1 MPSGVLQEQ
10 QELCF
15 GQTLERVCREAAKK
29 MSSLKIRREAAHVPS
44 GVLQEQQELCFGQT
58 LERVCREAAKKI
70 KTGRAR
76 AERRASGASRNSA
89 LAKLSSGLVAQ
100 RP

>member
-44 GVLQEQQELCFGQT
+44 GAYQEHEALC
-58 LERVCREAAKKI
+58 AD
-70 KTGRAR
+70 
-76 AERRASGASRNSA
+76 
-89 LAKLSSGLVAQ
+89 
-100 RP
+100 